1 MMSLWIKAFH
11 IVFVVSWFAGV
22 FYLPRLFVN
31 HAMVDDEATK
41 ARLTLMEGKL
51 YRFITPMMWLAVGLG
66 TWLIFA
72 GGWAETF
79 GHHRWL
85 HVKIVLVVV
94 LMGYHFWMGVTVR
107 RFAAGQNTRT
117 HVQYR
122 ILNELPVLLLI
133 AIVILVVVKP
143 F

>member
-1 MMSLWIKAFH
+1 MSLWIKAFH

-41 ARLTLMEGKL
+41 ARLALMERKL
-51 YRFITPMMWLAVGLG
+51 YRFITPMMFLAVGLG

-72 GGWAETF
+72 GGWAEAF

-85 HVKIVLVVV
+85 HVKILLVVV
-94 LMGYHFWMGVTVR
+94 LVGYHFWMGATVR

-122 ILNELPVLLLI
+122 ILNELPVLILI
-133 AIVILVVVKP
+133 AVVILVVVKP

>member
-1 MMSLWIKAFH
+1 MSLWIKAFH

-31 HAMVDDEATK
+31 HAMVDDDATK
-41 ARLTLMEGKL
+41 ARLAMMERKL
-51 YRFITPMMWLAVGLG
+51 YRFVTPMMLLAIGLG

-72 GGWAETF
+72 GGWAEAF

-85 HVKIVLVVV
+85 HVKILLVVV
-94 LMGYHFWMGVTVR
+94 LVGYHLWMGATVR
-107 RFAAGQNTRT
+107 RFAAGENTRT

-133 AIVILVVVKP
+133 AIVILGVVKP

>member
-1 MMSLWIKAFH
+1 MSLWIKAFH

-31 HAMVDDEATK
+31 HAMVDDDATK
-41 ARLTLMEGKL
+41 ARLAMMERKL
-51 YRFITPMMWLAVGLG
+51 YRFVTPMMLLAIGLG

-72 GGWAETF
+72 GGWAEAF

-85 HVKIVLVVV
+85 HVKILLVVV
-94 LMGYHFWMGVTVR
+94 LVGYHLWMGATVR
-107 RFAAGQNTRT
+107 RFAAGENTRT